1 MHTLPVRPPHTSLPP
16 EGLDDGPESSPP
28 TTEFAVQVLPPRR
41 STNAPSRQVPVLF
54 IMSGLDAGRL
64 IPLEERETLIG
75 RDKGVHVQLSEAAL
89 SRKHARI
96 VRTGDRFVLEDLKSR
111 NGTFVNGSRIEQRE
125 LKVGDHLSV
134 GPNVTLRF
142 GIIDQAEAELGR
154 QLFEA
159 STKDALTQAYNR
171 KYLNERLAAELSFA
185 QRHGGHLGLA
195 MLDVDHFKGVN
206 DRHGHTAGDAVL
218 RTIARRVA
226 RLVRTE
232 DVFARYGG
240 EEFVIL
246 ARGVDLDGMKAL
258 AERVRR
264 TVADGVVE
272 HVEPELPPVTMR
284 VTVSLGVVGVEECG
298 ADVTPGAFLALAD
311 RRMYRAK
318 DAGRNQACS
327 EGA

>member
-1 MHTLPVRPPHTSLPP
+1 MPVKPPSISLPP
-16 EGLDDGPESSPP
+16 EGFDDEPGSSPP
-28 TTEFAVQVLPPRR
+28 TTEFAVPVIPGRR
-41 STNAPSRQVPVLF
+41 SSNAPARQVPVLF

-75 RDKGVHVQLSEAAL
+75 RDKDVHVQLSEAAM

-96 VRTGDRFVLEDLKSR
+96 LRTGDTFILEDLKSR
-111 NGTFVNGSRIEQRE
+111 NGTFVNGNRIQHRE
-125 LKVGDHLSV
+125 LKVGDHMSV

-142 GIIDQAEAELGR
+142 GIIDQAEVDLGR
-154 QLFEA
+154 QLFDA

-185 QRHGGHLGLA
+185 QRHGGHLGIV
-195 MLDVDHFKGVN
+195 MLDLDHFKAVN
-206 DRHGHTAGDAVL
+206 DRHGHPAGDSVL

-246 ARGVDLDGMKAL
+246 ARGVDLEGMKAL

-264 TVADGVVE
+264 TVSDGVVE
-272 HVEPELPPVTMR
+272 HQEPEFPPLTMH
-284 VTVSLGVVGVEECG
+284 VTVSLGVAGIEECG
-298 ADVTPGAFLALAD
+298 PNVAPAAFVALAD
-311 RRMYRAK
+311 RRLYRAK
-318 DAGRNQACS
+318 EGGRNRACA
-327 EGA
+327 EGE

>member
-1 MHTLPVRPPHTSLPP
+1 
-16 EGLDDGPESSPP
+16 
-28 TTEFAVQVLPPRR
+28 VLPGRR
-41 STNAPSRQVPVLF
+41 SSNAPSRQVPVLF

-64 IPLEERETLIG
+64 IALEATETLIG
-75 RDKGVHVQLSEAAL
+75 RDKDVHVQLSEAAM

-96 VRTGDRFVLEDLKSR
+96 VRNGERFVLEDLKSR
-111 NGTFVNGSRIEQRE
+111 NGTFVNGNRIEQRE
-125 LKVGDHLSV
+125 LQVGDHLSV

-142 GIIDQAEAELGR
+142 GIIDQAEAEIGR

-159 STKDALTQAYNR
+159 STRDTLTQAYNR

-185 QRHGGHLGLA
+185 HRHGGHLGIA
-195 MLDVDHFKGVN
+195 MLDVDHFKRVN
-206 DRHGHTAGDAVL
+206 DTHGHAAGDTVL

-240 EEFVIL
+240 EEFVVL
-246 ARGVDLDGMKAL
+246 ARGIDLEGMRTL

-272 HVEPELPPVTMR
+272 HVEPGLPPLTMR
-284 VTVSLGVVGVEECG
+284 VTVSLGVAEIEECG
-298 ADVTPGAFLALAD
+298 ANVAPSAFLALAD
-311 RRMYRAK
+311 RRLYRAK
-318 DAGRNQACS
+318 EAGRNQAWS
-327 EGA
+327 RGE